1 MLETGRWEVK
11 VKPFT
16 HWTAHVGFR
25 GAEVIVFVIVVSF
38 PTTLFFYKTRLDMD
52 SVILRIT

>member
-1 MLETGRWEVK
+1 MS
-11 VKPFT
+11 
-16 HWTAHVGFR
+16 GFR

-52 SVILRIT
+52 SVILQIT